1 MATLFQRIVSYSS
14 GIRFRLSLVYSGIF
28 GAGLICVAVFM
39 TYEYLGSTRE
49 ENDQA
54 LRSFAIDISHF
65 VTPKTDKIR
74 LDSVIQSEIGYFPF
88 LIQNTMVSVRTLE
101 GKLLYSNRPDYAPP
115 HRPNFI
121 ALQLPH
127 EFSSFVLPT
136 GQRMRAVNIRTT
148 HLDRPLVIQVA
159 SAISELEAQQDRHI
173 YFLIGI
179 ISISIILTAVTSNI
193 VAGKALKP
201 LRETIKQVEELM
213 TNETYRPL
221 PVPPTQDELAQLT
234 RSYNLFLEQI
244 NRTLTAQDQFVSHA
258 SHQLNTPL
266 AIMRGELELLLS
278 KPRSS
283 EEVANFHRSLAQELE
298 RLGQLVRDML
308 LVSRVE
314 AGRAS
319 FRFSPLRLDEIVTE
333 TVARLSL
340 KAREKNIS
348 LKLDFEPELL
358 SDETIL
364 MVTGERQLLTCLF
377 ENIIENAIKYSAP
390 DTQVRVHLTR
400 ENGRPCFEVT
410 DQGPGISEDLRDR
423 LKYSERFFR
432 GQHTDTVSGTGIGLY
447 LVSKIADYHGA
458 QLSMENLTPPPGARF
473 RVVFLKA

>member
-1 MATLFQRIVSYSS
+1 MATLFQRIVSYTS

-28 GAGLICVAVFM
+28 GAGLVCVAVFM
-39 TYEYLGSTRE
+39 TYEYLGSTHE

-54 LRSFAIDISHF
+54 LRSFAIDLAHY
-65 VTPKTDKIR
+65 VTPKTEKIR

-88 LIQNTMVSVRTLE
+88 TIQNTMVSVRTIE
-101 GKLLYSNRPDYAPP
+101 GKLLYSSRPDYAAP
-115 HRPNFI
+115 HRPSLI

-127 EFSSFVLPT
+127 EFSTFVLPT
-136 GQRMRAVNIRTT
+136 GERMRSVNLRTT

-159 SAISELEAQQDRHI
+159 SAISGLEAQQDRHI
-173 YFLIGI
+173 LFLISI
-179 ISISIILTAVTSNI
+179 ISLSIILTAVSSNI

-201 LRETIKQVEELM
+201 LRETIKQVEELL

-221 PVPPTQDELAQLT
+221 PVPPTLDELAQLT
-234 RSYNLFLEQI
+234 RSYNLLLGQI
-244 NRTLTAQDQFVSHA
+244 KKTLTAQDQFVSHA

-278 KPRSS
+278 KPRSP
-283 EEVANFHRSLAQELE
+283 EEVATFHKSLAQELE

-319 FRFSPLRLDEIVTE
+319 FRFGPLRLDEVVTE
-333 TVARLSL
+333 TVARLNL

-358 SDETIL
+358 SDEAIL
-364 MVTGERQLLTCLF
+364 VVNGERQLLTCLF
-377 ENIIENAIKYSAP
+377 ENLIENAIKYSP
-390 DTQVRVHLTR
+390 PSTQVRVFLTR
-400 ENGRPCFEVT
+400 ENGRPCFEVS
-410 DQGPGISEDLRDR
+410 DQGPGISEEVRER
-423 LKYSERFFR
+423 LKRSERFFR
-432 GQHTDTVSGTGIGLY
+432 GQHTDSVSGTGLGLY
-447 LVSKIADYHGA
+447 LVSKITDYHGA
-458 QLSMENLTPPPGARF
+458 ILKMENILPQSGARF